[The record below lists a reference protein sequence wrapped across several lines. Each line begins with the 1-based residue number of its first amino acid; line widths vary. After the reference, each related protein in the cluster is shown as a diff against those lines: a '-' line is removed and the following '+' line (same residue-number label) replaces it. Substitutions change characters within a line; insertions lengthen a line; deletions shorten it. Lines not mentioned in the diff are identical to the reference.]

1 MTRYYK
7 EMLSDV
13 CCLILLIV
21 VSGTVKE
28 DWSGDSFRHTEEEK
42 SVRSCCGNCLDTA
55 LRKLTEGLESRGE
68 GMKYSSVS
76 QPPT

>member
-1 MTRYYK
+1 MMTRYYK

-21 VSGTVKE
+21 VSGTVKK

-42 SVRSCCGNCLDTA
+42 SVRSYC
-55 LRKLTEGLESRGE
+55 
-68 GMKYSSVS
+68 
-76 QPPT
+76 